1 VHKKLQ
7 GVDEKY
13 ELLFNTM
20 IQGVVYQDANGKITN
35 ANAAAENIL
44 GLSLDQM
51 KGLTSINP
59 KWKSVKPDGT
69 DFPGEEHPAMVSLK
83 TGKPV
88 LNVVMGV
95 YNPQKK
101 AHTWININAIPLFE
115 KDNETPVSVYTT
127 FEDITWKIQK

>member
-1 VHKKLQ
+1 
-7 GVDEKY
+7 
-13 ELLFNTM
+13 
-20 IQGVVYQDANGKITN
+20 
-35 ANAAAENIL
+35 
-44 GLSLDQM
+44 
-51 KGLTSINP
+51 
-59 KWKSVKPDGT
+59 
-69 DFPGEEHPAMVSLK
+69 MVSLK